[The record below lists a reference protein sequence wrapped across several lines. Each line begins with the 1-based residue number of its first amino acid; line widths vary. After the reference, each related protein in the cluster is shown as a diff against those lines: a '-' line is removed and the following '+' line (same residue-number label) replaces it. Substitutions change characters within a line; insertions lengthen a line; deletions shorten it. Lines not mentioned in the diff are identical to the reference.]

1 MNLKTIL
8 LGLSL
13 VAFCAAGHSQTTK
26 KQVNKRQVTQAKK
39 INQGVKSGEL
49 TKKEA
54 VELKAQQRNINQTK
68 KAAKADGV
76 VTPKEK
82 AIIKHK
88 QNKAAKNIAKKKHNK
103 VDRK

>member
-1 MNLKTIL
+1 M
-8 LGLSL
+8 GLTM
-13 VAFCAAGHSQTTK
+13 VVFCATGFSQTTK
-26 KQVNKRQVTQAKK
+26 KQVNKRQVVQSKK

-54 VELKAQQRNINQTK
+54 VQLKAQQRNINQTK

>member
-8 LGLSL
+8 MGLTM
-13 VAFCAAGHSQTTK
+13 VVFCATGFSQTTK
-26 KQVNKRQVTQAKK
+26 KQVNKRQVVQGKK

-54 VELKAQQRNINQTK
+54 VQLKAQQRNINQTK

>member
-1 MNLKTIL
+1 M
-8 LGLSL
+8 
-13 VAFCAAGHSQTTK
+13 VAFFAAGFSQTTK
-26 KQVNKRQVTQAKK
+26 KQVNKRQVVQNKK

-54 VELKAQQRNINQTK
+54 VKLKAQQRNINQTK

>member
-1 MNLKTIL
+1 MNLKTTL
-8 LGLSL
+8 LGLTMT
-13 VAFCAAGHSQTTK
+13 VFCAAGFSQTTK
-26 KQVNKRQVTQAKK
+26 KQVNKRQVTQHKK

-54 VELKAQQRNINQTK
+54 AQLKAQQRNINQTK

-82 AIIKHK
+82 AIIKKK
-88 QNKAAKNIAKKKHNK
+88 QNNAAKNIAKKKHNK
-103 VDRK
+103 IDRK